1 MSFRTVLLAT
11 ALVSAGLPAFAE
23 RSADDIHRSVLVFDP
38 HVDIRSPY
46 DWQSEGQI
54 VVPEIRQDQVTTE
67 KLRKGGYDAIGL
79 AVFVPQT
86 ARTPETYR
94 LARLE
99 AEAKLDFID
108 ALAASQPETYVI
120 ATTADEVKRAEKDG
134 KIAIVPTILNAFPL
148 GETSDNVDEFYAR
161 GVRILGFTHA
171 GHNAFADSNRPQQ
184 RDVSIEHGG
193 LSDQGKALVKRANE
207 LGILLDVSQ
216 LSDDA
221 FRQVLALSTAPV
233 IASHSGVYAKSPSPR
248 GLTDEELDLIRDN
261 GGVAGI
267 VAFSSYLLPTPED
280 VSRQI
285 ADIRKRYGAT
295 NGYEGLSVEEREAL
309 GAETRALQQRATVA
323 DYVDSLDYAVQRI
336 GIDHVAISSDF
347 NHGGRVQGWAEAAEA
362 GAVTEELLSRG
373 YSEEDIAKLWGG
385 NVLRVLAA
393 AQVAAAPAQSPAP

>member
-1 MSFRTVLLAT
+1 MPFKTVLLAT

-38 HVDIRSPY
+38 HIDIRSPY
-46 DWQSEGQI
+46 DWQSGGQI
-54 VVPEIRQDQVTTE
+54 VVPQIRQDQVTTE
-67 KLRKGGYDAIGL
+67 KLKEGGYDAIGL

-86 ARTPETYR
+86 VRTPETYR

-108 ALAASQPETYVI
+108 ALAAGQPETYVI
-120 ATTADEVKRAEKDG
+120 ATTAEEVRSAEEDG

-148 GETSDNVDEFYAR
+148 GETAEALDDFHAR

-184 RDVSIEHGG
+184 RDVDVEHGG
-193 LSDQGKALVKRANE
+193 LSDHGKALVKRANE
-207 LGILLDVSQ
+207 LGVLLDVSQ
-216 LSDDA
+216 LSDEA

-267 VAFSSYLLPTPED
+267 VAFSSYLVTIPEE
-280 VSRQI
+280 VTRQI

-295 NGYEGLSVEEREAL
+295 NGYEGLTIAEREAL
-309 GAETRALQQRATVA
+309 GAETRALQPRATVA

-347 NHGGRVQGWAEAAEA
+347 NHGGGVLGWTDAAEA

-385 NVLRVLAA
+385 NALRVLAA
-393 AQVAAAPAQSPAP
+393 AQSGATSAPSPAP